1 MDERQEENRGRNCRG
16 QTRDKERKR
25 EECLMRLITNR
36 GIEIE
41 ATFIFSEISRL
52 SGVLRGFFC
61 ESIFDPTQVGWIKL
75 FFYNPRYTHSPLYPW
90 YMFKKQ

>member
-1 MDERQEENRGRNCRG
+1 
-16 QTRDKERKR
+16 
-25 EECLMRLITNR
+25 MRLILIR

-41 ATFIFSEISRL
+41 ATFIFSEISWL

-61 ESIFDPTQVGWIKL
+61 ESTFDPTQVGWIKL
-75 FFYNPRYTHSPLYPW
+75 FFIIRDTHIPVIPVV